1 MLERF
6 KKHPLS
12 VLTLLTLVA
21 ALAQATFPEF
31 PQVVFWAGKAQ
42 ALLLGLSAILSGGYM
57 AGKQVV
63 RK

>member
-21 ALAQATFPEF
+21 ALIQVTFPEF
-31 PQVVFWAGKAQ
+31 PQVVFWAGKMQ
-42 ALLLGLSAILSGGYM
+42 ALFLGLSSIFSGGYL
-57 AGKQVV
+57 AGKRVV
-63 RK
+63 K